1 MLPLFLATCSIVI
14 GLGVVVPLLPFYAVS
29 FGATAFDVAML
40 FAIYS
45 GSQFLM
51 APAWGRL
58 SDRVGRKP
66 VLLLC
71 YAGTAASYVWF
82 AYAGS
87 LTEMYL
93 SRALAGGMSAWF
105 VAGQAWVAD
114 TTEPERRARGMG
126 LLGAAFGIG
135 FVIGPTIGAIAVG
148 AEHPDFRTPILFSA
162 AASALAF
169 LIAAFAI
176 REPAKHTARDGDI
189 TETASRMLSL
199 SAPLL
204 PLLLGI
210 YFASFFIFVGME
222 SMLALWTKAAL
233 GLGPRHV
240 GLLMAF
246 AGVCMVIVQGGL
258 LGRLAGRFGEARLIV
273 AGIAI
278 MLAGM
283 LAVPMMGSWAMML
296 LPMGLL
302 AVGQSLTNPSIQSLV
317 SRVAPADWKGGVLG
331 LAQGAASIGRITGPL
346 WAGLLYER
354 AGHDWPFFGGAIL
367 LVPVFLAALFA
378 GRMARRR
385 MAAAPVTAD

>member
-14 GLGVVVPLLPFYAVS
+14 GLGMVVPLLPFYAVAYGGS
-29 FGATAFDVAML
+29 AWDVAML

-45 GSQFLM
+45 GCQFLA
-51 APAWGRL
+51 APLWGRL

-71 YAGTAASYVWF
+71 FAGTAVSYVWY

-87 LTEMYL
+87 LAEMYL
-93 SRALAGGMSAWF
+93 SRALAGAMAAWL

-114 TTEPERRARGMG
+114 STAPERRARGMG

-148 AEHPDFRTPILFSA
+148 ADEPNFRMPILFSA
-162 AASALAF
+162 GAAALAF
-169 LIAAFAI
+169 VIAAIAI
-176 REPAKHTARDGDI
+176 REPAKHVARDGDI
-189 TETASRMLSL
+189 ADTAVHML

-204 PLLLGI
+204 VLLLGI
-210 YFASFFIFVGME
+210 YFAGYFAFVGME

-233 GLGPRHV
+233 GLGPRDV

-246 AGVCMVIVQGGL
+246 AGVCMAIVQGGL
-258 LGRLAGRFGEARLIV
+258 LGRLAARFGEARLIL

-283 LAVPMMGSWAMML
+283 LAVPMTGSWAMML
-296 LPMGLL
+296 IPMALL

-317 SRVAPADWKGGVLG
+317 SRVAPADWRGGVLG
-331 LAQGAASIGRITGPL
+331 AAQGAASIGRITGPL

-367 LVPVFLAALFA
+367 LVPVFLAALYA
-378 GRMARRR
+378 ARMTRRR
-385 MAAAPVTAD
+385 ITAAR

>member
-14 GLGVVVPLLPFYAVS
+14 GLGMVVPLLPFYAVAY
-29 FGATAFDVAML
+29 GASAWDVAML

-45 GSQFLM
+45 GCQFLA
-51 APAWGRL
+51 APLWGRL

-71 YAGTAASYVWF
+71 FAGTAVSYVWY

-93 SRALAGGMSAWF
+93 SRALAGAMAAWL

-114 TTEPERRARGMG
+114 STAPAGRARGMG

-148 AEHPDFRTPILFSA
+148 ADDPDFRTPILFSA

-169 LIAAFAI
+169 VIAAVAI
-176 REPAKHTARDGDI
+176 REPKTHVARDRDI
-189 TETASRMLSL
+189 ADTTVHMLSM
-199 SAPLL
+199 PLL
-204 PLLLGI
+204 AILLGI
-210 YFASFFIFVGME
+210 YFAGFFVFVGME
-222 SMLALWTKAAL
+222 SMLALWADAAL
-233 GLGPRHV
+233 GLGPRDV

-246 AGVCMVIVQGGL
+246 AGICMAIVQGGL

-278 MLAGM
+278 MFAGF
-283 LAVPMMGSWAMML
+283 LAVPMAGSWAMML
-296 LPMGLL
+296 PAMALL
-302 AVGQSLTNPSIQSLV
+302 AVGQSFTNPSIQSLV
-317 SRVAPADWKGGVLG
+317 SRVAPPDWKGGVLG
-331 LAQGAASIGRITGPL
+331 AAQGAASIGRIAGPL
-346 WAGLLYER
+346 WAGMLYEQ
-354 AGHDWPFFGGAIL
+354 AGHDWPFLGGAIL
-367 LVPVFLAALFA
+367 LVPVFLVALHAA
-378 GRMARRR
+378 RMTRRR
-385 MAAAPVTAD
+385 IVPAG

>member
-14 GLGVVVPLLPFYAVS
+14 GLGMVVPLLPFYAVS
-29 FGATAFDVAML
+29 FGASAWDVALL

-45 GSQFLM
+45 ACQFIA

-71 YAGTAASYVWF
+71 FAGTALSYVWF

-87 LTEMYL
+87 LAEMYL
-93 SRALAGGMSAWF
+93 SRALAGFMAAWL

-114 TTEPERRARGMG
+114 TTGPDRRARGMG
-126 LLGAAFGIG
+126 MLGAAFGIG

-148 AEHPDFRTPILFSA
+148 GDHPDFRTPILFSA
-162 AASALAF
+162 VASALAF
-169 LIAAFAI
+169 VIAAIAI
-176 REPAKHTARDGDI
+176 REPAKHAARDGDI
-189 TETASRMLSL
+189 ADTAAHMLSM
-199 SAPLL
+199 PLL
-204 PLLLGI
+204 MLLLGI
-210 YFASFFIFVGME
+210 YFAGYFAFVGME
-222 SMLALWTKAAL
+222 SMLALWTKAVL
-233 GLGPRHV
+233 GLGPRDV

-258 LGRLAGRFGEARLIV
+258 LGRLAGRFGEARLILAGV
-273 AGIAI
+273 AILI
-278 MLAGM
+278 AGM
-283 LAVPMMGSWAMML
+283 LAVPMSGSWAMML
-296 LPMGLL
+296 GPMALL

-331 LAQGAASIGRITGPL
+331 AAQGAASIGRITGPL
-346 WAGLLYER
+346 WAGMLYEQ

-367 LVPVFLAALFA
+367 LVPVFLVALIA
-378 GRMARRR
+378 GRMARGH
-385 MAAAPVTAD
+385 MAANTRI

>member
-14 GLGVVVPLLPFYAVS
+14 GLGMVVPLLPFYAVAYGGS
-29 FGATAFDVAML
+29 AWDVAML

-45 GSQFLM
+45 GCQFLA
-51 APAWGRL
+51 APLWGRL

-71 YAGTAASYVWF
+71 FAGTAVSYVWY

-87 LTEMYL
+87 LAEMYL
-93 SRALAGGMSAWF
+93 SRALAGAMAAWL

-114 TTEPERRARGMG
+114 STAPERRARGMG

-148 AEHPDFRTPILFSA
+148 ADEPNFRMPILFSA
-162 AASALAF
+162 GAAALAF
-169 LIAAFAI
+169 VIAAIAI
-176 REPAKHTARDGDI
+176 REPAKHVARDGDI
-189 TETASRMLSL
+189 ADTAVHML

-204 PLLLGI
+204 VLLLGI
-210 YFASFFIFVGME
+210 YFAGYFAFVGME

-233 GLGPRHV
+233 GLGPRDV

-246 AGVCMVIVQGGL
+246 AGVCMAIVQGGL
-258 LGRLAGRFGEARLIV
+258 LGRLAARFGEARLIL

-283 LAVPMMGSWAMML
+283 LAVPMTGSWAMML
-296 LPMGLL
+296 IPMALL

-331 LAQGAASIGRITGPL
+331 AAQGGPL

-367 LVPVFLAALFA
+367 LVPVFLAALYA
-378 GRMARRR
+378 ARMTRRR
-385 MAAAPVTAD
+385 ITAAR